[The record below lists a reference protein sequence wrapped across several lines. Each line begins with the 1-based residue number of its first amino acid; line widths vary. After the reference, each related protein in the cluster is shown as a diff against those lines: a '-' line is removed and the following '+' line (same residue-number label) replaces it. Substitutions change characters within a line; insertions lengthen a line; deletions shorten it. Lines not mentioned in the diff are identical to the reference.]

1 MTPWPQFAKLDPR
14 DIAARLRGKVMFD
27 PYGVL
32 KGADCR
38 AAGLAYH
45 TLGARA

>member
-14 DIAARLRGKVMFD
+14 EIAGRLRGRVVLD
-27 PYGVL
+27 PYAVL
-32 KGADCR
+32 NGDACR

-45 TLGARA
+45 TLGTQP